1 MSLLSS
7 IFGADKLQAEG
18 DALDARL
25 AELNKTVYLDKYNRP
40 DLYEQAQANAA
51 RGATG
56 NVAQQIDA
64 AFREGLQDGANNVTG
79 FFGGAFDI
87 VGKGVG
93 AILKAVPWWIWAA
106 AILYLLITTGLLGP
120 LVRKATG
127 K

>member
-25 AELNKTVYLDKYNRP
+25 AELNKTIYLDKYNRP

-64 AFREGLQDGANNVTG
+64 AFKEGLQDGANNVTG

>member
-25 AELNKTVYLDKYNRP
+25 AELNKTIYLDKYNRP

-64 AFREGLQDGANNVTG
+64 AFKEGLQDGANNVTG

-93 AILKAVPWWIWAA
+93 AILKGVPWWIWAA